1 MNINKRQVTKT
12 VLSIVGGMAAG
23 TVTALLIKQNVN
35 PVKASEKAATFIG
48 SFVIGSFVQ
57 DKIGGY
63 IEESC
68 DSVFD
73 QIDILKNVSKQPEN
87 DEVTTDVEPTAE
99 EE

>member
-23 TVTALLIKQNVN
+23 TVTTLLIKQNIN

-73 QIDILKNVSKQPEN
+73 QIDIIKNGLNKPEEIEE
-87 DEVTTDVEPTAE
+87 DTDDANAE